1 MSGKGK
7 IHEHPNVNTNGFD
20 KNPQN
25 INRKGAPLSFK
36 KRYRELYQESN
47 GVIWVPEKIVLHRTR
62 KEKVKDDKGKT
73 KEIEINEVGLPLSK
87 QEQVITK
94 LDRLMANA
102 TDSVA
107 LRAIQFI
114 WEQIDGK
121 PKQEIEQKTT
131 HDFEGDPFAKI
142 RENAG
147 VDKED
152 KKQ

>member
-36 KRYRELYQESN
+36 RRYRELHEN
-47 GVIWVPEKIVLHRTR
+47 NEGTIWVPENETKRRTR
-62 KEKVKDDKGKT
+62 EVVKGDKVIKVK
-73 KEIEINEVGLPLSK
+73 EVGLVLSK
-87 QEQVITK
+87 EDEIIHK
-94 LDRLMANA
+94 LDRLISQSSDSISFNA
-102 TDSVA
+102 
-107 LRAIQFI
+107 IKFI
-114 WEQIDGK
+114 WEVFDGK

-147 VDKED
+147 AKAAPEKPKE
-152 KKQ
+152 